1 MSTLVTGATGFLGS
15 YVVHGLL
22 SRGERVQALVRAKD
36 DAEARGRLWTALELH
51 LAREDGRRSA
61 SSASDGGA
69 SWLAERLRDG
79 RLVPVRGD
87 IRAPGLGLSTTDA
100 ARVDGE
106 AERVVHT
113 AASLNRRSERVCL
126 DVNLRGGLE
135 VVLLARRLAD
145 RGRLRRYVHTS
156 TVAVAGK
163 REREVVR
170 EDEAIDWERGD
181 FDPYARTKK
190 MGEQLVR
197 RLLEG
202 ASAIVVRPS
211 IVMGDSRFP
220 ETTQFDMVRAFVRLA
235 QMPVLPL
242 DPDARLDI
250 IPADVVGAAVVELAL
265 AEAPKYST
273 YHLSAGAASPTVRD
287 VTEALSRARGGRGP
301 VFAKPLAG
309 PVGSLMRTL
318 ANAGKSPVQRIAAL
332 MEVFWPYL
340 GWDVVFDNSRMI
352 EGLGRSP
359 APFTTYCAGL
369 YDFATRGDFSYPHRP
384 VPESVRSAGARP
396 AAV

>member
-22 SRGERVQALVRAKD
+22 ARGERVQALVRARD

-51 LAREDGRRSA
+51 LAREPDGP
-61 SSASDGGA
+61 G
-69 SWLAERLRDG
+69 WLAERLRDG

-87 IRAPGLGLSTTDA
+87 IRAPGLGLSTLDA
-100 ARVDGE
+100 ARVDAE

-145 RGRLRRYVHTS
+145 RGRLARYVHTS

-163 REREVVR
+163 RAREVVR

-250 IPADVVGAAVVELAL
+250 VPADVVGAAVVALAL
-265 AEAPKYST
+265 AEAPRYST

-287 VTEALSRARGGRGP
+287 VTEALALARGGRGP

-309 PVGSLMRTL
+309 PVGSLFRTL

-332 MEVFWPYL
+332 LEVFWPYL
-340 GWDVVFDNSRMI
+340 GWDVVFDNARMI
-352 EGLGRSP
+352 DALGRSP
-359 APFTTYCAGL
+359 APFTSYCAGL
-369 YDFATRGDFSYPHRP
+369 YDFAARGDFAYPHRP
-384 VPESVRSAGARP
+384 APDSVRSAAQLPTGR
-396 AAV
+396 